1 MKLQFTKYHGTGND
15 FIMIDSRK
23 NVMPD
28 RSVRLIS
35 RLCDRHFGIGADGLI
50 VLEESEEHDFAMAY
64 YNSDGNP
71 GTMCGN
77 GGRCIAAFARRSG
90 WIGDICRFEAADGLH
105 EGVVLPGERDAVGGV
120 SGSGAEGVSAGAGD
134 SNEGKDPRAGEA
146 PGADG
151 VSDVRVRLGM
161 QDVGSVERIDEG
173 YVLDTGSPHLVVFVD
188 DVEKVDVF
196 AQGRKF
202 RQDERF
208 VGGTNVNFVQKGAG
222 EIFVR
227 TYERGVEDET
237 LSCGTG
243 VTAAAIA
250 TFLDAA
256 EYGSSIAVKTR
267 GGTLQVDFQPSE
279 QRNHFSDVFLTGPVT
294 EVYEGV
300 IDLEK
305 FG

>member
-1 MKLQFTKYHGTGND
+1 MKLHFSKYHGTGND
-15 FIMIDSRK
+15 FILIDNRK

-28 RSVRLIS
+28 RSVRLIA

-50 VLEESEEHDFAMAY
+50 VLEESAEHDFAMTY

-77 GGRCIAAFARRSG
+77 GGRCITAFAQRSA
-90 WIGDICRFEAADGLH
+90 WIGDSCRFEAADGLH
-105 EGVVLPGERDAVGGV
+105 EGVVLPGERDAAGV
-120 SGSGAEGVSAGAGD
+120 
-134 SNEGKDPRAGEA
+134 
-146 PGADG
+146 
-151 VSDVRVRLGM
+151 VRLGM
-161 QDVGSVERIDEG
+161 QDVGRVERIDEG

-188 DVEKVDVF
+188 DVEQVDVF

-208 VGGTNVNFVQKGAG
+208 AGGTNVNFVQKGSSG

-256 EYGSSIAVKTR
+256 EYGSSVVVKTR
-267 GGTLQVDFQPSE
+267 GGTLQVDFKSSE
-279 QRNHFSDVFLTGPVT
+279 QRDRFSDVFLTGPVT
-294 EVYEGV
+294 EVFEGV
-300 IDLEK
+300 VDLER
-305 FG
+305 FS